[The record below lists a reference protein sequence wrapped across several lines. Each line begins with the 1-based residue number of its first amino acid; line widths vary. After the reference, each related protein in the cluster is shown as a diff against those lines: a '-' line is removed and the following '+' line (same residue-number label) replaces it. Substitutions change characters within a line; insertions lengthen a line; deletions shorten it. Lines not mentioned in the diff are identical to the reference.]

1 MFLDGLLSDI
11 GRGWDFFGKNLLGVM
26 QEVRRD
32 YCFTFAFRRP
42 LRRSRIAERECVCQ
56 AGTFMLQ
63 LVSSMFKSIASFPPP
78 VRQQTPIIF
87 APKLWVLSG
96 LMPQIQELVWVGRQI
111 LEEIICL
118 PCHKVDHIDT
128 FITMPLG

>member
-1 MFLDGLLSDI
+1 
-11 GRGWDFFGKNLLGVM
+11 
-26 QEVRRD
+26 
-32 YCFTFAFRRP
+32 
-42 LRRSRIAERECVCQ
+42 
-56 AGTFMLQ
+56 
-63 LVSSMFKSIASFPPP
+63 MFKSIASFPPP